1 MNNENL
7 MIANKIKGALLT
19 LKSAPFHDKSVFNT

>member
-1 MNNENL
+1 MNNDKL
-7 MIANKIKGALLT
+7 MTANKIKGALLT